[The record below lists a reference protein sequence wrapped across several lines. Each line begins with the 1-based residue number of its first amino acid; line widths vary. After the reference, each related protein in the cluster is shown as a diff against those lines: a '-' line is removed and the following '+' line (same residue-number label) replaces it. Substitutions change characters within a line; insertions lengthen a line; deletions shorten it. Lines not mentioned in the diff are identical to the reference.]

1 MLSAAIRN
9 KIKQNKIK
17 VYMHWSDGT
26 FEEDD
31 DNNNLSRENN
41 GLQVRIYPGNGTTA
55 GVKVMIAVLLSPIL
69 ECCRCWY
76 KQQHCQL
83 EGNLGQG

>member
-17 VYMHWSDGT
+17 AYMHWSDGT
-26 FEEDD
+26 FEDD

-41 GLQVRIYPGNGTTA
+41 GLKVRIYPGNGTIA

-69 ECCRCWY
+69 VV
-76 KQQHCQL
+76 L
-83 EGNLGQG
+83 SLLI